1 MYLFYILS
9 SCFFIPIKIAPF
21 HMYNNRRIIN
31 PQKSFLIE
39 QMKDTHTIM
48 RAHDLV
54 LHPSSFSMPPLGS
67 EMNGL
72 EQILSASNEEFV
84 RWSMNDLTQT
94 SIESFMFFLVISIAY
109 IFRNGEFCKTDMDC
123 PGLMKCCVIGNDR
136 YCCTPNNYI
145 KLEYAYIYNF
155 IPPSPENRNSTITH
169 THLY

>member
-1 MYLFYILS
+1 
-9 SCFFIPIKIAPF
+9 
-21 HMYNNRRIIN
+21 
-31 PQKSFLIE
+31 
-39 QMKDTHTIM
+39 MKDTHTIM

-72 EQILSASNEEFV
+72 EQILSVSNEEFV